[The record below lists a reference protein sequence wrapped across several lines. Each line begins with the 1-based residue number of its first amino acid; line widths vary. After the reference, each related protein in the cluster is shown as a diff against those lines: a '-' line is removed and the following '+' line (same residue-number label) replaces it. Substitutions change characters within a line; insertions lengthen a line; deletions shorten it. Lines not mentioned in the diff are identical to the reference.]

1 MSATAASVFVASAA
15 RFDEPTFVSTA
26 AVLLAAGEGSRFEGP
41 THKLRAPFRGR
52 PLAAWAIE
60 AVVAAGLDEVI
71 VVTGAVD
78 LADLIPTGVTV
89 LHNENWSQ
97 GQASSLRGAVWY
109 AETQSHDAIV
119 VGLADQPMVPSAA
132 WQAVAASSSPI
143 AIADFDGDRRPPTR
157 LAKDVWPLLPV
168 SGDEGARGVLRA
180 RPDLVEAIACNG
192 SPVDIDTLEDLRTW
206 S

>member
-1 MSATAASVFVASAA
+1 MT
-15 RFDEPTFVSTA
+15 TA
-26 AVLLAAGEGSRFEGP
+26 AVLLAAGEGSRFEGT

-60 AVVAAGLDEVI
+60 AAVAAGLDEVI

-78 LADLIPTGVTV
+78 LADLIPAGVTV
-89 LHNENWSQ
+89 LHNENWSH

-109 AETQSHDAIV
+109 AEAQRHDAIV
-119 VGLADQPMVPSAA
+119 VGLADQPMVPPEA
-132 WQAVAASSSPI
+132 WQAVAASPSPI

-157 LAKDVWPLLPV
+157 LAKEVWPLLPV

-180 RPDLVEAIACNG
+180 RPDLVEPIPCTG
-192 SPVDIDTLEDLRTW
+192 SPVDIDTVEDLRAW